1 MWREFKAFLV
11 KENVLALALAVV
23 IGAALGKLVTAVV
36 NDFIMPIV
44 AVVTPGGNWRA
55 ATIDV
60 GPVQFLVGDFLGVLL
75 DFLIIAFVVWR
86 ISKAFIRP
94 APAAEKPAT
103 RECPHCMSAID
114 ARATRCAHCTATI
127 ERKVA

>member
-23 IGAALGKLVTAVV
+23 IGAAMGKLVTAIV
-36 NDFIMPIV
+36 NDFIMPIIAV
-44 AVVTPGGNWRA
+44 AVPGGDWRT
-55 ATIDV
+55 ATLDV
-60 GPVQFLVGDFLGVLL
+60 GPVRFLVGDFLGNLL

-86 ISKAFIRP
+86 ISKAFIRQ

-103 RECPHCMSAID
+103 RECPYCMSAID

-127 ERKVA
+127 DRKAA